1 MSTAPGSTDASA
13 AAPPDAPVIWPA
25 EKLCIELV
33 SVDALARQTALS
45 MCAQPGAP
53 VNVCINAL
61 VRCAELVDNDANQ
74 LQSVAVALGGATPE
88 RLSTAALELLSS
100 LTEARHPDPV
110 RIFATHAMLRL
121 KLVPTSAFGRLAVML
136 THEADNVRQIAL
148 VTLSLVLKPAAA
160 AITQLAATLPPE
172 RWTLEAL
179 TALARSAGDAP
190 AHRKAVEQYVMR
202 SLPSAP
208 IIPTGIAGYTA
219 LAQMEPGGA
228 ATTVLARIAA
238 TATDPLHWKAALQ
251 ALTTLGES
259 GQAAAAELAA
269 ALTGMDNPER
279 EEATCRTLTGIRAK
293 EKDLPLPTVIARVQT
308 GPERSAAAHCMLL
321 CLHAKAFAAAANVVR
336 ARYVNASAALKP
348 ALSQTHLAL
357 AGTKLGGAP
366 A

>member
-1 MSTAPGSTDASA
+1 MSESPGST
-13 AAPPDAPVIWPA
+13 AAPDLPPVWPI
-25 EKLCIELV
+25 EKLRIELV
-33 SVDALARQTALS
+33 SRDALARQTALGL
-45 MCAQPGAP
+45 CAQPNAP
-53 VNVCINAL
+53 VDDCIDAL
-61 VRCAELVDNDANQ
+61 LRCAELSADDVDH
-74 LQSVAVALGGATPE
+74 LQGVLVALGGATPA
-88 RLSTAALELLSS
+88 RVTAPAQELISS
-100 LTEARHPDPV
+100 LTESQHTDTL
-110 RIFATHAMLRL
+110 RIFAAHAMLRL
-121 KLVPTSAFGRLAVML
+121 KLVPTSAFARLATML
-136 THEADNVRQIAL
+136 THQADNVRQIAL

-160 AITQLAATLPPE
+160 SITQLVAALPPE
-172 RWTLEAL
+172 HWTLEAL